1 MNESETRQKINDS
14 GFAVIPNVFDATWV
28 NHWVQNLERALADS
42 SGSIGAGS
50 VKQRGGIVYAARNI
64 LSDLP
69 GADTAWQSPILTK
82 LLGELLGKDFVLV
95 RTLFFDK
102 HPQRTWSLPWH
113 KDMTIAVK
121 DNTLPSSVFSKPTIK
136 SGVPHVEAST
146 EILENM
152 LTLRIHLD
160 DVTDEN
166 GPLEVIP
173 ASHLTGK
180 TSEASTDA
188 CQRVLVS
195 AGDVLAMRPLV
206 SHASGSSAVGTHR
219 HRRILH
225 FEFAGDRKLP
235 DGYQWYY
242 PDVTASTSS

>member
-1 MNESETRQKINDS
+1 MNKTLREISQDGYT
-14 GFAVIPNVFDATWV
+14 VLPNVFD
-28 NHWVQNLERALADS
+28 RAWLDRWLYELNTAMS
-42 SGSIGAGS
+42 RSTGSIGSDG
-50 VKQRGGIVYAARNI
+50 VKQRGGVVYAARNV

-69 GADTAWQSPILTK
+69 GADIAWQSPILTE
-82 LLGELLGKDFVLV
+82 LLGEVLGKHFVLV

-102 HPQRTWSLPWH
+102 HPRRTWSLPWH

-121 DNTLPSSVFSKPTIK
+121 DNTLPSSVFSKPTVK

-173 ASHLTGK
+173 GSHLKGK
-180 TSEASTDA
+180 IPEASTTA
-188 CQRVLVS
+188 CQSVLVS
-195 AGDVLAMRPLV
+195 AGDVLAMRPLL
-206 SHASGSSAVGTHR
+206 SHASGSSAVDTHR

-225 FEFAGDRKLP
+225 FEFAGDRHLP
-235 DGYQWYY
+235 DNYQWYY
-242 PDVTASTSS
+242 PNVTNPTLR